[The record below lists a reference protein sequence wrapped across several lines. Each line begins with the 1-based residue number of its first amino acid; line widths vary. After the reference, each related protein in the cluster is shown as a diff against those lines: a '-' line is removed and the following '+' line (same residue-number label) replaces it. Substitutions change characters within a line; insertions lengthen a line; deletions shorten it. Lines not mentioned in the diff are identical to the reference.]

1 MATSQARAVAS
12 IARCYD
18 LKVEGAFRRG
28 GAALAV
34 WRGERYVAG
43 MATQLNLGA
52 DIEAK
57 VDALVAQGRFASRE
71 DVVRE
76 GLRLIEERDAEL
88 QALLDSAVE
97 AAREADEVGWL
108 DADEVFDRLER
119 RYADWPRAAE

>member
-1 MATSQARAVAS
+1 
-12 IARCYD
+12 
-18 LKVEGAFRRG
+18 
-28 GAALAV
+28 
-34 WRGERYVAG
+34 